1 MGHSSNL
8 VYERDSS
15 NDWQEAID
23 KALAIAVK
31 RMGQG
36 SADPIELWVWDDE
49 TDETIYRVRVDA
61 YGNLR
66 DDGGRIEKR

>member
-15 NDWQEAID
+15 NDRQEAID
-23 KALAIAVK
+23 KALGIAVK
-31 RMGQG
+31 RMGKG

-66 DDGGRIEKR
+66 DDGGRIER